1 MPEPEQGQE
10 APTEGK
16 PVRGGLAGRGSLHV
30 GPQLSK
36 GRRGEEASAQWGGG
50 GRDGSPVS
58 QMATNQVTW
67 EPDRIMGKG
76 GHKYRKAGMEQKG

>member
-1 MPEPEQGQE
+1 M
-10 APTEGK
+10 
-16 PVRGGLAGRGSLHV
+16 

-58 QMATNQVTW
+58 QIATNQVTW

-76 GHKYRKAGMEQKG
+76 GHKYRKGGNQNTSRGAFKTSSPNPLQRAVV